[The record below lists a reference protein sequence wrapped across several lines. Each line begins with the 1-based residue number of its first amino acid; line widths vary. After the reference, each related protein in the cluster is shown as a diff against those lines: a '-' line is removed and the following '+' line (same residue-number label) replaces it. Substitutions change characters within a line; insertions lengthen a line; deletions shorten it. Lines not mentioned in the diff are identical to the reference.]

1 MTFKGGILGSARKFH
16 LDYSYLNGTTV
27 PFDSCFTGLAE
38 VQHLL
43 LATPTLISGMF
54 DTVCKAHMEPL

>member
-1 MTFKGGILGSARKFH
+1 MVIFDISRMIFKGGILGGAQKFH
-16 LDYSYLNGTTV
+16 LDSYLNGTTV

-43 LATPTLISGMF
+43 LATST
-54 DTVCKAHMEPL
+54 